1 MRHIWVNLVWAILMA
16 PPIHASTTEP
26 PSAPVPY
33 QHAGS
38 GFVFPLS
45 VGPFERTA
53 VAEMTPDG
61 LRVAAQYD
69 TDAPGHE
76 MSVSVE
82 IYPAPYILPGSRNA
96 QVETDACTHHA
107 TAFDQEMEQEYRA
120 RRVDVG
126 TVPSPPSA
134 ASGRRSSFIV
144 KRKAGG
150 NTKVETYLF
159 CPVAKEWIISY
170 IANGPAQNDLTAD
183 LARFAGWLSWPEL
196 TIAPPAV
203 DRRTTI
209 IARSAFGQP
218 SYFLRGVMVTG
229 RQPDIDIFNA
239 AATAQGIDVH
249 AVPDEATPQMIA
261 SFDIHTKALSAI
273 DIIRQVRDG
282 KMGALKLELLLLPL
296 SAAKGDK
303 GEIDAIEAAPP
314 NAIDG
319 L

>member
-1 MRHIWVNLVWAILMA
+1 MRHIWVRLIWAILVA
-16 PPIHASTTEP
+16 PAVHASTTDA
-26 PSAPVPY
+26 PSVPVPY

-45 VGPFERTA
+45 VGPFQRTR
-53 VAEMTPDG
+53 VVETTPDG
-61 LRVAAQYD
+61 LRVAAEYD
-69 TDAPGHE
+69 TDASGHE

-82 IYPAPYILPGSRNA
+82 IYPAPYILPGSRSA

-107 TAFDQEMEQEYRA
+107 TAFDQEMEQAYRA
-120 RRVDVG
+120 RRVDG
-126 TVPSPPSA
+126 GALPAPPSA
-134 ASGRRSSFIV
+134 GSARRSSFLA
-144 KRKAGG
+144 KRKADGG
-150 NTKVETYLF
+150 GKVETYLF

-196 TIAPPAV
+196 TVAPLAV

-229 RQPDIDIFNA
+229 RQPDIDTFNA
-239 AATAQGIDVH
+239 AATAQGIEVH

-261 SFDIHTKALSAI
+261 SFDIHTKALPAI

-282 KMGALKLELLLLPL
+282 KMGGLKLELLLLPL
-296 SAAKGDK
+296 SAANGDK
-303 GEIDAIEAAPP
+303 SEIDAIEAAPP
-314 NAIDG
+314 TMIDG